1 MSEKLAVVTGASS
14 GIGAASAR
22 ALAGVGYTVVCAAR
36 RLDRVTALAAEIGGR
51 PVVCDVT
58 SPESVAALAAM
69 VGPRLDV
76 LVNNAGGALGQDP
89 VATANLDEWA
99 AMYETNV
106 LGTARVTQALLPAI
120 EAAQGLI
127 IFVAS
132 IAADGA
138 YEGGGGYCGAKSAE
152 RVLAGALRLE
162 LNGRPIRIC
171 DISPGMV
178 HTEEFSLT
186 RFHGDQAR
194 ADAVYAG
201 VPSPLVAEDI
211 ADAVAWV
218 ATRPPH
224 VNIDHM
230 TLKPV
235 AQAAPWK
242 VFRGEFPAPNQAY

>member
-69 VGPRLDV
+69 VGPRLDL

-242 VFRGEFPAPNQAY
+242 VFRGEFPAPDLA

>member
-1 MSEKLAVVTGASS
+1 MSAKLAVVTGASS

-22 ALAGVGYTVVCAAR
+22 ALAGVGFTVVCAAR
-36 RLDRVTALAAEIGGR
+36 RLDRVEALAAEIGGR
-51 PVVCDVT
+51 PIACDVT
-58 SPESVAALAAM
+58 SPESVAGLAAM
-69 VGPRLDV
+69 VGPRLDL

-89 VATANLDEWA
+89 VEKANLDEWA
-99 AMYETNV
+99 TMYETNV
-106 LGTARVTQALLPAI
+106 LGSARVTQALLPAI

-201 VPSPLVAEDI
+201 VPSPLLADDI

-242 VFRGEFPAPNQAY
+242 VFRGEFPEKG